1 MIFMEKTKNVKIK
14 KVDKSAFV
22 SCFPYASGGV
32 AIASLK
38 KLAAAVFSLRK
49 WGCCR

>member
-1 MIFMEKTKNVKIK
+1 MEKTKNVKIK

-32 AIASLK
+32 AGQYAYIAVRN
-38 KLAAAVFSLRK
+38 AFSLRK
-49 WGCCR
+49 

>member
-1 MIFMEKTKNVKIK
+1 MEKTKNVKIK

-32 AIASLK
+32 ADEVVIMETDGE
-38 KLAAAVFSLRK
+38 FSLRK
-49 WGCCR
+49 WGCCQLR